1 MSNKTMAVVL
11 VCFCLIAAMAAGAAY
26 LLQDLPPTHEA
37 ARATMVAASSLSPQP
52 SETQFADAQP
62 QFGPI
67 AFCTGLREGS
77 VEHSTTFPA
86 GTTEVYALW
95 TYQDMADGTPYYLR
109 WLHDDAP
116 YREETMVWNADTH
129 GAKGQAY
136 FTSLAERDGDSLPSG
151 DYRLV
156 LFIGERQVQ
165 EATFE
170 ILEPEP

>member
-37 ARATMVAASSLSPQP
+37 ARATMVAVSS
-52 SETQFADAQP
+52 ADAQP

-67 AFCTGLREGS
+67 AFCTGLRKGS
-77 VEHSTTFPA
+77 VEHTTTFPA
-86 GTTEVYALW
+86 GTSEVCALW
-95 TYQDMADGTPYYLR
+95 AYQDMAVGTPYYLR
-109 WLHDDAP
+109 WVHGDAP
-116 YREETMVWNADTH
+116 YREETLVWNADTH

-136 FTSLAERDGDSLPSG
+136 FASLAERDGDSLPPG